1 MKTRPD
7 RTKAPFV
14 RRPGFRGL
22 DKNSVTPL
30 YAQLARLIRADI
42 TSGKWRR
49 GDTLLTEMEM
59 TVQYGVSRIT
69 VRSALACLVDEGL
82 IYRQKGR
89 GSVVKQGKLTR
100 NAPGLLGIHEEIQ
113 ATGRRPRTQLISL
126 ETVREFPAEI
136 HRGLGLEED
145 EEAVRIRREIYADDE
160 LLGISTA
167 YIPGSIWIAV
177 GMPASR
183 LANHS
188 LYHLLDRSG
197 YPLHEAEEIIEVV
210 SADRELADRLK
221 VHRGFPL
228 FCLTRTVYTKEGV
241 PIEWGQNILRTD
253 KYQFRMHHWRS
264 RQVPAARDANAQP
277 LRTRG
282 RGSGA
287 SGRPGRTPAP
297 AGERRFPPR

>member
-1 MKTRPD
+1 MKTRAE
-7 RTKAPFV
+7 RTKAASFCK
-14 RRPGFRGL
+14 PGFRGL
-22 DKNSVTPL
+22 DKNSGTPL
-30 YAQLARLIRADI
+30 YAQLARFIRAAI
-42 TSGKWRR
+42 TSGEWRR

-59 TVQYGVSRIT
+59 TAQYGVSRIT

-89 GSVVKQGKLTR
+89 GSVVKQRKLTR

-113 ATGRRPRTQLISL
+113 ATGRSPLTKLISL
-126 ETVREFPAEI
+126 EAVREFPAEI

-145 EEAVRIRREIYADDE
+145 EGAVRIRREIYADEE

-167 YIPGSIWIAV
+167 YIPGRIWLAV

-183 LANHS
+183 LANNS
-188 LYHLLDRSG
+188 LYRLLERSG

-210 SADRELADRLK
+210 SADLELAHRLK

-228 FCLTRTVYTKEGV
+228 FCLTRTVYTKEGL
-241 PIEWGQNILRTD
+241 PIEWGQNILRAD

-264 RQVPAARDANAQP
+264 RQAPAARGANARP

-282 RGSGA
+282 HGSGA
-287 SGRPGRTPAP
+287 SARPRRTPTP
-297 AGERRFPPR
+297 E